1 MIVEFHADELTTV
14 VGDFR
19 PEFANVFGKA
29 LLNFL
34 CVRTTVPML
43 EQIQIADRFRADER
57 AVVYHGNCLDL
68 LKAFDDSSVQLI
80 VTSPPYNVGKEYESR
95 VDLNSYVK
103 EQESVIRECV
113 RALKTSVMMFAAF
126 IYAK

>member
-1 MIVEFHADELTTV
+1 
-14 VGDFR
+14 
-19 PEFANVFGKA
+19 
-29 LLNFL
+29 
-34 CVRTTVPML
+34 ML
-43 EQIQIADRFRADER
+43 EQIQIADSFSADER

-68 LKAFDDSSVQLI
+68 LKTFEDSSVQLI

-95 VDLNSYVK
+95 VDLNSYVNVK

-113 RALKTSVMMFAAF
+113 RTLKKSGSISAAL